1 MSPFIR
7 PLFAATC
14 LALTLSGT
22 VAAQEI
28 AVFGPPSVEYE
39 GQRTIVTSEGSIVQ
53 SVHAKPGKNRT
64 EFHRDGQTL
73 IQIWRDDLRKLW
85 SISPEQGVA
94 MEASY
99 GTDQAQSPLD
109 GFDEQSAVLEK
120 RYIGKEVVNGVMADH
135 HFMRVS
141 MSGGGT
147 TSGDVWTT
155 TENVTVRMRMTQ
167 TSAGQGSEQISYD
180 LTNLRLVSQPDI
192 LFEVPEG
199 YQLAAAGEGMP
210 LIFSSA
216 GGYAGDL
223 ASDAAE
229 EAKSE
234 VDRQVRQK
242 VRNETSKAV
251 RKILPW

>member
-1 MSPFIR
+1 
-7 PLFAATC
+7 
-14 LALTLSGT
+14 
-22 VAAQEI
+22 
-28 AVFGPPSVEYE
+28 
-39 GQRTIVTSEGSIVQ
+39 
-53 SVHAKPGKNRT
+53 
-64 EFHRDGQTL
+64 
-73 IQIWRDDLRKLW
+73 
-85 SISPEQGVA
+85 
-94 MEASY
+94 
-99 GTDQAQSPLD
+99 
-109 GFDEQSAVLEK
+109 
-120 RYIGKEVVNGVMADH
+120 
-135 HFMRVS
+135 MRVS

-180 LTNLRLVSQPDI
+180 LTNLRLASQPDM
-192 LFEVPEG
+192 LFDVPAG
-199 YQLAAAGEGMP
+199 YQLMAAGEGMP
-210 LIFSSA
+210 SIFGSA

-229 EAKSE
+229 EARSE